1 MKGRSRRSRLI
12 YSTANDTNEPMNN
25 ITTDHARNL
34 LENIEFAY
42 FLEED
47 MVKCYFKKIRAVN
60 EYMPCLNIGFEH

>member
-12 YSTANDTNEPMNN
+12 YSTDNDANKPMNN

-34 LENIEFAY
+34 LENVEFAY
-42 FLEED
+42 FLEEN
-47 MVKCYFKKIRAVN
+47 MVKRDFKKIRAVD

>member
-12 YSTANDTNEPMNN
+12 YSTANDANEPMNN

-42 FLEED
+42 FIEED
-47 MVKCYFKKIRAVN
+47 IDTSN
-60 EYMPCLNIGFEH
+60 